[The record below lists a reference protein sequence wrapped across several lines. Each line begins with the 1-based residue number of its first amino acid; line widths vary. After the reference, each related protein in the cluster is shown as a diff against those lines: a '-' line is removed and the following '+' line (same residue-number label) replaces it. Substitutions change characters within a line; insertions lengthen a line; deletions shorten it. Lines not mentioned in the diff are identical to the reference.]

1 MCATTRRDFIVRS
14 GHAALGAA
22 LFFPARNL
30 AAQLTGDA
38 AWRALITQ
46 LEAQIPPLMTELSVP
61 GVSLALIHD
70 GAIAWRR
77 AFGVTDASTK
87 RPVDTVASQH

>member
-22 LFFPARNL
+22 LSPATGL

-38 AWRALITQ
+38 AWRALITH
-46 LEAQIPPLMTELSVP
+46 LEAQIPILMTELIVP
-61 GVSLALIHD
+61 GVSLALIRD
-70 GAIAWRR
+70 GASRGDGLLA
-77 AFGVTDASTK
+77 
-87 RPVDTVASQH
+87 